1 MSLQQKQQQSLTQI
15 NAVEWMFTRYPLI
28 SKRKEA
34 ISSAVE
40 AIKTNDLAISEID
53 TQIEKGIT
61 VKWIKA
67 QLIEVL
73 NFCGA
78 FEAIRDTQVV
88 VIARQIRSKYYYL
101 TPTELTYFFEQFMSG
116 AYGTLYVGKTINPQV
131 ILQAIRLCENA
142 LINKRAE
149 IQEEIEEARRKEE
162 KELTSKGL
170 LGVNGWLRY
179 CQRRGITDQPNPM
192 QGFIKDTKKKQ
203 FNVK

>member
-67 QLIEVL
+67 QLIDVL

-149 IQEEIEEARRKEE
+149 IQEEIEEARRKVE
-162 KELTSKGL
+162 KELTSKDL
-170 LGVNGWLRY
+170 LGVNSWLRY

>member
-1 MSLQQKQQQSLTQI
+1 MNLQQKQQQSLTQI
-15 NAVEWMFTRYPLI
+15 NAAEWMFSRYPLI

-34 ISSAVE
+34 ISSATE
-40 AIKTNDLAISEID
+40 AVRTNDLAISAID
-53 TQIEKGIT
+53 AQIENGIT
-61 VKWIKA
+61 FKWIKA

-78 FEAIRDTQVV
+78 FGAVLNSQVV
-88 VIARQIRSKYYYL
+88 IIAHHIRSKYYYL
-101 TPTELTYFFEQFMSG
+101 TPTELTYFFEQFIGG

-149 IQEEIEEARRKEE
+149 IQEEIEEARRKVE

-179 CQRRGITDQPNPM
+179 CQRHGITDQPNPM
-192 QGFIKDTKKKQ
+192 QGFIKDMKKKQ

>member
-116 AYGTLYVGKTINPQV
+116 AYGILYVGKTINPQV

-149 IQEEIEEARRKEE
+149 IQEEIEEARRKVE

-179 CQRRGITDQPNPM
+179 CQRHGITDQPNPM

>member
-15 NAVEWMFTRYPLI
+15 NAVEWMFARYPLI

-116 AYGTLYVGKTINPQV
+116 AYGILYVGKTINPQV

-149 IQEEIEEARRKEE
+149 IQEEIEEARRKVE

-179 CQRRGITDQPNPM
+179 CQRHGITDQPNPM

>member
-53 TQIEKGIT
+53 TQIGKGIT

-116 AYGTLYVGKTINPQV
+116 AYGILYVGKTINPQV

-149 IQEEIEEARRKEE
+149 IQEEIEEARRKVE

-179 CQRRGITDQPNPM
+179 CQRHGITDQPNPM